1 MNSDQVAELIRRML
15 LEALLLSAPMLILGM
30 LVSVGLTL
38 VQTLTGIQEQT
49 ITAVP
54 RLIVVFFAGLISMP
68 WFLRQA
74 VTYTVRLWSDFHR
87 YLG

>member
-1 MNSDQVAELIRRML
+1 MRRML
-15 LEALLLSAPMLILGM
+15 LEALLLSAPMLVLGM
-30 LVSVGLTL
+30 VVSVGLTL

-54 RLIVVFFAGLISMP
+54 RLIVVFFAGLVCLP

-74 VTYTVRLWSDFHR
+74 ITYTTHLWSDFHR

>member
-1 MNSDQVAELIRRML
+1 MGPDMVAEIVRRLL
-15 LEALLLSAPMLILGM
+15 LESLLLSAPMLIVGC
-30 LVSVGLTL
+30 LVSVALTL
-38 VQTLTGIQEQT
+38 LQTLTGIQEQT

-54 RLIVVFFAGLISMP
+54 RLLLVFAVGLASLP

-74 VTYTVRLWSDFHR
+74 ATYTVRLWSDFHR

>member
-1 MNSDQVAELIRRML
+1 MGPDQVAELVRRML
-15 LEALLLSAPMLILGM
+15 LEALLLSAPLLILGCV
-30 LVSVGLTL
+30 VSVALTL

-54 RLIVVFFAGLISMP
+54 RLILVFFAGLVSMP

-74 VTYTVRLWSDFHR
+74 VTYTVHLWSDFHR

>member
-1 MNSDQVAELIRRML
+1 MGQDQVAQLVRSML
-15 LEALLLSAPMLILGM
+15 MEALLLSAPLLLLGCAI
-30 LVSVGLTL
+30 SVLLTL

-54 RLIVVFFAGLISMP
+54 RLLVVFSACVVSAP
-68 WFLRQA
+68 WFLRHA
-74 VTYTVRLWSDFHR
+74 VTYTVQLWTDFHR

>member
-1 MNSDQVAELIRRML
+1 MGPDMVADLIRRLM
-15 LEALLLSAPMLILGM
+15 LEALLLSAPLLIVGC
-30 LVSVGLTL
+30 LVSVVLTL

-54 RLIVVFFAGLISMP
+54 RLLFVFFVGLVSMP
-68 WFLRQA
+68 WFLRHA
-74 VTYTVRLWSDFHR
+74 VTYTVHLWSDFHR

>member
-1 MNSDQVAELIRRML
+1 MSPDQVAELVRRML

-30 LVSVGLTL
+30 VVSVALTL
-38 VQTLTGIQEQT
+38 LQTLTGIQEQT

-54 RLIVVFFAGLISMP
+54 RLILVFFTGLISLP

-74 VTYTVRLWSDFHR
+74 ITYTVRLWSDFHR

>member
-1 MNSDQVAELIRRML
+1 MGPDMVAELMRRLM
-15 LEALLLSAPMLILGM
+15 LEALLLSAPMLILGCV
-30 LVSVGLTL
+30 VSVGLTL

-54 RLIVVFFAGLISMP
+54 RLLVVFFAGLISMP
-68 WFLRQA
+68 WFLRHA
-74 VTYTVRLWSDFHR
+74 VTYTLNLWQDFHR

>member
-1 MNSDQVAELIRRML
+1 MSPDQVAEMVRRLL
-15 LEALLLSAPMLILGM
+15 LEALLLSAPLLILACV
-30 LVSVGLTL
+30 VSVALTL

-54 RLIVVFFAGLISMP
+54 RLVIVCVVGIVSMP
-68 WFLRQA
+68 WFLRRA
-74 VTYTVRLWSDFHR
+74 ITYTVLLWTDFHR

>member
-1 MNSDQVAELIRRML
+1 MSPDHVAELIRHLL
-15 LEALLLSAPMLILGM
+15 LEALLLSAPLLIMGCV
-30 LVSVGLTL
+30 VSVALTL

-54 RLIVVFFAGLISMP
+54 RLLVVFFVGLISLP
-68 WFLRQA
+68 WFLRHA
-74 VTYTVRLWSDFHR
+74 VTYTLRLWSDFHV

>member
-1 MNSDQVAELIRRML
+1 MTPDLVSELIRHLL
-15 LEALLLSAPMLILGM
+15 LEALLLSAPLLIVGCV
-30 LVSVGLTL
+30 VSVALTL

-54 RLIVVFFAGLISMP
+54 RLLIVFSVGLVSLP
-68 WFLRQA
+68 WFLRHA
-74 VTYTVRLWSDFHR
+74 VRYTILLWTDFHR

>member
-1 MNSDQVAELIRRML
+1 MNPDQVAELVRRML
-15 LEALLLSAPMLILGM
+15 MEALLLSAPMLLLGM
-30 LVSVGLTL
+30 VVSVALTL

-49 ITAVP
+49 ITSVP
-54 RLIVVFFAGLISMP
+54 RLILVFFAGLVSLP